1 MSENVSLIL
10 TASVPLLVV
19 VCGLVGSFLVKSIN
33 RATQF
38 LVSKTD
44 VENLQYAIT
53 AVNEVAENV
62 VKSLNQTIVDDL
74 RKESEDG
81 RLTEDDMIEIANK
94 AINTVRAS
102 LSNDIIAILD
112 RAYLDSTRYLNDIIE
127 AKVWDAKKIEE

>member
-19 VCGLVGSFLVKSIN
+19 VCGLVGSFLVKSVN

-62 VKSLNQTIVDDL
+62 VKSLNQTVVDDL
-74 RKESEDG
+74 RKQSEDG

-127 AKVWDAKKIEE
+127 AKVWDAKKMEE

>member
-19 VCGLVGSFLVKSIN
+19 VCGLVGSFLVKSVN

-62 VKSLNQTIVDDL
+62 VKSLNQTVVDDL

-94 AINTVRAS
+94 AINTVRSS
-102 LSNDIIAILD
+102 LSKDIIAILD
-112 RAYLDSTRYLNDIIE
+112 KAYLDSTRYLNDIIE
-127 AKVWDAKKIEE
+127 AKVWDAKKIDE

>member
-19 VCGLVGSFLVKSIN
+19 VCGLVGSFLVKSVN

-62 VKSLNQTIVDDL
+62 VKSLNQTVVDDL

-94 AINTVRAS
+94 AINTVRSS
-102 LSNDIIAILD
+102 LSKDIIAILD
-112 RAYLDSTRYLNDIIE
+112 KAYLDSTRYLNDIIE

>member
-44 VENLQYAIT
+44 VENLQYEIT

-62 VKSLNQTIVDDL
+62 VKSLNQTVVDDL
-74 RKESEDG
+74 RKQSEDG

-127 AKVWDAKKIEE
+127 AKVWDAKKMEE

>member
-62 VKSLNQTIVDDL
+62 VKSLNQTVVDDL
-74 RKESEDG
+74 RKQSEDG

-127 AKVWDAKKIEE
+127 AKVWDAKKTEE

>member
-62 VKSLNQTIVDDL
+62 VKSLNQTVVDDL
-74 RKESEDG
+74 RKQSEDG

>member
-38 LVSKTD
+38 LVTKTD

-62 VKSLNQTIVDDL
+62 VKSLNQTVVDDL
-74 RKESEDG
+74 RKQSEDG

-94 AINTVRAS
+94 AINAVRAS

-127 AKVWDAKKIEE
+127 AKVWDAKKMEE

>member
-62 VKSLNQTIVDDL
+62 VKSLNQTVVDDL
-74 RKESEDG
+74 RKQSEDG

-127 AKVWDAKKIEE
+127 AKVWDAKKMEE